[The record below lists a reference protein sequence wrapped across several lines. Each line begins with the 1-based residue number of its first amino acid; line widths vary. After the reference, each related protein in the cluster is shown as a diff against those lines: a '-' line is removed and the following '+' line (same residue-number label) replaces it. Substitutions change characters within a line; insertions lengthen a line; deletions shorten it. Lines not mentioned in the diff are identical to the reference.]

1 MQKKLFLYVRF
12 PGHRLCFFMKKF
24 RFIIPDPL
32 FLALGLTGITLILAY
47 FFGTQVRSG
56 LPGIADVLVYW
67 TEGFWELLAF
77 SMQMVLI
84 LLLGYMLAL
93 SPLLDRLSSRLSTLS
108 RRPVRGTV
116 ILTLIAIVFGWLNW
130 GLALVFG
137 AILVKKIAEQA
148 TPSKQAINYPL
159 LGASAYICMMV
170 WHGGLSGSAPLSV
183 ADAGHF
189 LIAKT
194 GIIPLRETLFSPM
207 NLAVTAALL
216 VFIPLASG
224 VFARKNRGAVPM
236 AHPVLFTDPVENTP
250 SRRSRILPVF
260 GILLLAGFFIYTFT
274 RNDSTLGL
282 NQVNI
287 ILFALVL
294 MAFPNSDAL
303 GKAAAKAVQSTT
315 GIIIQ
320 FPLYA
325 GIMGIM
331 KYSGLL
337 VVITNWFVSVSTPQ
351 SLPLFSFLSAAL
363 VNLFVPSGGG
373 QWAVQGPVLMEAA
386 GLLGVDYAKEV
397 MALAYGDQLSNMLQ
411 PFWALPL
418 LGITGLKAG
427 QILKYSLPF
436 MIIGTVIF
444 ALALLL
450 F

>member
-1 MQKKLFLYVRF
+1 M
-12 PGHRLCFFMKKF
+12 
-24 RFIIPDPL
+24 
-32 FLALGLTGITLILAY
+32 
-47 FFGTQVRSG
+47 
-56 LPGIADVLVYW
+56 
-67 TEGFWELLAF
+67 
-77 SMQMVLI
+77 
-84 LLLGYMLAL
+84 
-93 SPLLDRLSSRLSTLS
+93 
-108 RRPVRGTV
+108 RGTV
-116 ILTLIAIVFGWLNW
+116 ILTVIAIVFGWLNW

-148 TPSKQAINYPL
+148 TRSKWAINYPL
-159 LGASAYICMMV
+159 LGASAYVCMMV

-183 ADAGHF
+183 ADVGHF
-189 LIAKT
+189 LFEKT
-194 GIIPLRETLFSPM
+194 GIIPLQETLFSPM
-207 NLAVTAALL
+207 NLSVTAALL
-216 VFIPLASG
+216 IMVPLASG
-224 VFARKNRGAVPM
+224 LFARKKSGTVPVVTGPLET
-236 AHPVLFTDPVENTP
+236 ASYNGTHPG
-250 SRRSRILPVF
+250 RSRILPVF
-260 GILLLAGFFIYTFT
+260 GILLLAGFFISTFT
-274 RNDSTLGL
+274 RTDSTLGL

-294 MAFPNSDAL
+294 MAFPNASAL
-303 GKAAAKAVQSTT
+303 GNAAAKAVQSTT

-351 SLPLFSFLSAAL
+351 SLPLFSFFSAAL

-386 GLLGVDYAKEV
+386 GLVGVDYAKEV
-397 MALAYGDQLSNMLQ
+397 MALAYGDQLTNMLQ

-436 MIIGTVIF
+436 MLIGMVIYG
-444 ALALLL
+444 LALLL

>member
-1 MQKKLFLYVRF
+1 MY
-12 PGHRLCFFMKKF
+12 MKKI
-24 RFIIPDPL
+24 RFVIPDPL

-47 FFGTQVRSG
+47 FIGTAVRPG
-56 LPGIADVLVYW
+56 FAGIADVLVYW

-93 SPLLDRLSSRLSTLS
+93 SPVLDRLSSRLSTLS

-116 ILTLIAIVFGWLNW
+116 LLTVIAIVFGWLNW

-137 AILVKKIAEQA
+137 AILVKKLAEQA
-148 TPSKQAINYPL
+148 ARSKWAINYPL
-159 LGASAYICMMV
+159 LGASAYVCMMV
-170 WHGGLSGSAPLSV
+170 WHGGLSGSAPLAV

-189 LIAKT
+189 LADKT
-194 GIIPLRETLFSPM
+194 GIIPLRDTIFSPM
-207 NLAVTAALL
+207 NLAVTASLL
-216 VFIPLASG
+216 VLIPLAVW
-224 VFARKNRGAVPM
+224 VFARKNKGAVPVM
-236 AHPVLFTDPVENTP
+236 APTLPTGPAEDTP
-250 SRRSRILPVF
+250 SGRSRILPVF
-260 GILLLAGFFIYTFT
+260 GILLLSGFFIYTFT
-274 RNDSTLGL
+274 RSDSTLGL

-294 MAFPNSDAL
+294 MAFPNPGTL
-303 GKAAAKAVQSTT
+303 GSAAAKAVQSTT

-351 SLPLFSFLSAAL
+351 SLPLFSFFSAAL

-373 QWAVQGPVLMEAA
+373 QWAVQGPVLIEAA
-386 GLLGVDYAKEV
+386 GLVGVDYAKEV
-397 MALAYGDQLSNMLQ
+397 MSLAYGDQLSNMLQ

-436 MIIGTVIF
+436 MIIGTVIY
-444 ALALLL
+444 ALALLI

>member
-1 MQKKLFLYVRF
+1 
-12 PGHRLCFFMKKF
+12 MKKI
-24 RFIIPDPL
+24 RFVIPDPL
-32 FLALGLTGITLILAY
+32 FLALGLTGITLIMAY
-47 FFGTQVRSG
+47 FLGTEVRPG
-56 LPGIADVLVYW
+56 FPGIADVLVYW

-93 SPLLDRLSSRLSTLS
+93 SPLLDRLSSRLSSLS
-108 RRPVRGTV
+108 RHPVRGTV
-116 ILTLIAIVFGWLNW
+116 ILTLIAIVLGWLNW

-148 TPSKQAINYPL
+148 ARSNSSINYPL

-189 LIAKT
+189 LSAKT
-194 GIIPLRETLFSPM
+194 GIISLRETLFSPM

-216 VFIPLASG
+216 VLMPLASG
-224 VFARKNRGAVPM
+224 LFARKNSGSVPVV
-236 AHPVLFTDPVENTP
+236 PSSFQTSSLDNTD
-250 SRRSRILPVF
+250 SGRSRILPVF

-274 RNDSTLGL
+274 RSDSTLGL

-294 MAFPNSDAL
+294 MAFPNSGAL
-303 GKAAAKAVQSTT
+303 GNAAAKAVQSTT

-337 VVITNWFVSVSTPQ
+337 VVITHWFVSVSTPQ

-386 GLLGVDYAKEV
+386 GLVGVNYAKEV
-397 MALAYGDQLSNMLQ
+397 MALAYGDQLTNMLQ

-436 MIIGTVIF
+436 MIIGTAIY
-444 ALALLL
+444 ALALLI

>member
-1 MQKKLFLYVRF
+1 MY
-12 PGHRLCFFMKKF
+12 MKKI
-24 RFIIPDPL
+24 RFVIPDPL
-32 FLALGLTGITLILAY
+32 FLALGLTGITFILAY
-47 FFGTQVRSG
+47 FFGTSVRQG

-108 RRPVRGTV
+108 RHPVRGTV
-116 ILTLIAIVFGWLNW
+116 ILTVIAIVFGWLNW

-148 TPSKQAINYPL
+148 SRSKWAINYPL
-159 LGASAYICMMV
+159 LGASAYVCMMV

-189 LIAKT
+189 LFEKT
-194 GIIPLRETLFSPM
+194 GIIPLQETLFSPM
-207 NLAVTAALL
+207 NLSVTAALL
-216 VFIPLASG
+216 IMVPLASG
-224 VFARKNRGAVPM
+224 LFARKKSGTVPVVTGPLET
-236 AHPVLFTDPVENTP
+236 ASYNGTHPG
-250 SRRSRILPVF
+250 RSRILPVF
-260 GILLLAGFFIYTFT
+260 GILLLAGFFISTFT
-274 RNDSTLGL
+274 RTDSTLGL

-294 MAFPNSDAL
+294 MAFPNASAL
-303 GKAAAKAVQSTT
+303 GNAAAKAVQSTT

-351 SLPLFSFLSAAL
+351 TLPLFSFFSAAL

-386 GLLGVDYAKEV
+386 GLVGVDYAKEV
-397 MALAYGDQLSNMLQ
+397 MSLAYGDQLTNMLQ

-436 MIIGTVIF
+436 MLIGTVIY
-444 ALALLL
+444 ALALWI

>member
-1 MQKKLFLYVRF
+1 
-12 PGHRLCFFMKKF
+12 
-24 RFIIPDPL
+24 
-32 FLALGLTGITLILAY
+32 
-47 FFGTQVRSG
+47 
-56 LPGIADVLVYW
+56 
-67 TEGFWELLAF
+67 
-77 SMQMVLI
+77 
-84 LLLGYMLAL
+84 
-93 SPLLDRLSSRLSTLS
+93 
-108 RRPVRGTV
+108 
-116 ILTLIAIVFGWLNW
+116 
-130 GLALVFG
+130 
-137 AILVKKIAEQA
+137 
-148 TPSKQAINYPL
+148 
-159 LGASAYICMMV
+159 MMV

-189 LIAKT
+189 LFEKT

-207 NLAVTAALL
+207 NLSVTAALL
-216 VFIPLASG
+216 IMVPLASG
-224 VFARKNRGAVPM
+224 LFARKKSGTVPVVTGPLET
-236 AHPVLFTDPVENTP
+236 ASYNGTHPG
-250 SRRSRILPVF
+250 RSRILPVF
-260 GILLLAGFFIYTFT
+260 GILLLAGFFISTFT
-274 RNDSTLGL
+274 RTDSTLGL

-294 MAFPNSDAL
+294 MAFPNASAL
-303 GKAAAKAVQSTT
+303 GNAAAKAVQSTT

-351 SLPLFSFLSAAL
+351 SLPLFSFFSAAL

-386 GLLGVDYAKEV
+386 GLVGVDYAKEV
-397 MALAYGDQLSNMLQ
+397 MALAYGDQLTNMLQ

-436 MIIGTVIF
+436 MLIGMVIYG
-444 ALALLL
+444 LALLL

>member
-1 MQKKLFLYVRF
+1 
-12 PGHRLCFFMKKF
+12 
-24 RFIIPDPL
+24 
-32 FLALGLTGITLILAY
+32 
-47 FFGTQVRSG
+47 
-56 LPGIADVLVYW
+56 
-67 TEGFWELLAF
+67 
-77 SMQMVLI
+77 
-84 LLLGYMLAL
+84 
-93 SPLLDRLSSRLSTLS
+93 
-108 RRPVRGTV
+108 
-116 ILTLIAIVFGWLNW
+116 
-130 GLALVFG
+130 
-137 AILVKKIAEQA
+137 
-148 TPSKQAINYPL
+148 
-159 LGASAYICMMV
+159 V

-189 LIAKT
+189 LFAKT
-194 GIIPLRETLFSPM
+194 GIIPLRETIFSPM
-207 NLAVTAALL
+207 NLAVTTALL
-216 VFIPLASG
+216 VVMPLASG
-224 VFARKNRGAVPM
+224 LFARGKSGSEPVVPRS
-236 AHPVLFTDPVENTP
+236 FQTP
-250 SRRSRILPVF
+250 SLDNTDTKRSRILPVF

-274 RNDSTLGL
+274 RSDSTLGL

-294 MAFPNSDAL
+294 LAFPNAGTL
-303 GKAAAKAVQSTT
+303 GNAAAKAVQSTT

-351 SLPLFSFLSAAL
+351 SLPLFSFLSAGL

-386 GLLGVDYAKEV
+386 GLVGVNYAKEV
-397 MALAYGDQLSNMLQ
+397 MALAYGDQLTNMLQ

-436 MIIGTVIF
+436 MIIGAVIY
-444 ALALLL
+444 ALALLI

>member
-1 MQKKLFLYVRF
+1 
-12 PGHRLCFFMKKF
+12 MKKS
-24 RFIIPDPL
+24 RLVIPDPL

-47 FFGTQVRSG
+47 FLGTQVRPG
-56 LPGIADVLVYW
+56 FWGIADVLVYW

-93 SPLLDRLSSRLSTLS
+93 SPVLDHLSSRLSSLS
-108 RRPVRGTV
+108 RHPVRGTV
-116 ILTLIAIVFGWLNW
+116 ILTVIAIVFGWLNW

-148 TPSKQAINYPL
+148 ARSNSKINYPL

-189 LIAKT
+189 LFAKT
-194 GIIPLRETLFSPM
+194 GIIPLRETIFSPM
-207 NLAVTAALL
+207 NLSVTAALL
-216 VFIPLASG
+216 VMMPLASG
-224 VFARKNRGAVPM
+224 LLARKKSGSESVVPRS
-236 AHPVLFTDPVENTP
+236 FQTP
-250 SRRSRILPVF
+250 SLDNTDSKRSRILPVF

-274 RNDSTLGL
+274 RSDSTLGL

-294 MAFPNSDAL
+294 LAFPNTGTL
-303 GKAAAKAVQSTT
+303 GNAAAKAVQSTT

-351 SLPLFSFLSAAL
+351 SLPLLSYLSAAL

-386 GLLGVDYAKEV
+386 GLVGVNYAKEV
-397 MALAYGDQLSNMLQ
+397 MALAYGDQLTNMLQ

-427 QILKYSLPF
+427 QILKYSLTF
-436 MIIGTVIF
+436 MMIGGVIY
-444 ALALLL
+444 ALALLI

>member
-1 MQKKLFLYVRF
+1 MKKLRF
-12 PGHRLCFFMKKF
+12 V
-24 RFIIPDPL
+24 IPDPL
-32 FLALGLTGITLILAY
+32 FLALGLTGITFILAY
-47 FFGTQVRSG
+47 FFGTSVRQG

-108 RRPVRGTV
+108 RRPVRGTI
-116 ILTLIAIVFGWLNW
+116 ILTLLAILFGWLNW

-148 TPSKQAINYPL
+148 ARSKWAINYPL
-159 LGASAYICMMV
+159 LGASAYVCMMV

-189 LIAKT
+189 LFEKT

-207 NLAVTAALL
+207 NLSVTAALL
-216 VFIPLASG
+216 IMLPLASG
-224 VFARKNRGAVPM
+224 LFARKKSGTVPVVTGPLETVSYDGT
-236 AHPVLFTDPVENTP
+236 HPG
-250 SRRSRILPVF
+250 RSRILPVF
-260 GILLLAGFFIYTFT
+260 GILLLAGFFISTFT
-274 RNDSTLGL
+274 RTDSTLGL

-294 MAFPNSDAL
+294 MAFPNAGAL
-303 GKAAAKAVQSTT
+303 GNAAAKAVQSTT

-351 SLPLFSFLSAAL
+351 SLPLFSFFSAAL

-386 GLLGVDYAKEV
+386 GLVGVDYAKEV
-397 MALAYGDQLSNMLQ
+397 MALAYGDQLTNMLQ

-436 MIIGTVIF
+436 MLIGMVIYG
-444 ALALLL
+444 LALLI

>member
-1 MQKKLFLYVRF
+1 MKKLRF
-12 PGHRLCFFMKKF
+12 V
-24 RFIIPDPL
+24 IPDPL
-32 FLALGLTGITLILAY
+32 FLALGLTGITFILAY
-47 FFGTQVRSG
+47 FFGTSVRQG

-116 ILTLIAIVFGWLNW
+116 ILTVIAIVFGWLNW

-148 TPSKQAINYPL
+148 ARSKWAINYPL
-159 LGASAYICMMV
+159 LGASAYVCMMV

-189 LIAKT
+189 LFEKT

-207 NLAVTAALL
+207 NLSVTAALL
-216 VFIPLASG
+216 IMLPLASG
-224 VFARKNRGAVPM
+224 LFARKKSGTVPVVTGPLETVSYDGT
-236 AHPVLFTDPVENTP
+236 HPG
-250 SRRSRILPVF
+250 RSRILPVF
-260 GILLLAGFFIYTFT
+260 GILLLAGFFISTFT
-274 RNDSTLGL
+274 RTDSTLGL

-294 MAFPNSDAL
+294 MAFPNAGAL
-303 GKAAAKAVQSTT
+303 GNAAAKAVQSTT

-351 SLPLFSFLSAAL
+351 SLPLFSFFSAAL

-386 GLLGVDYAKEV
+386 GLVGVDYAKEV
-397 MALAYGDQLSNMLQ
+397 MALAYGDQLTNMLQ

-436 MIIGTVIF
+436 MLIGMVIYG
-444 ALALLL
+444 LALLI